1 MADTGC
7 PPLIVEGDWSPAQNK
22 TMKNK
27 LQLYFQSKKKSGGG
41 DCRVEAEDGAPR
53 AEVYFISEEV
63 REQVLARTNHEIVLE
78 NQTVKL
84 RLISASAGLS
94 RLEDPNA
101 GRKAKESLKDSDDAS
116 DSKTK
121 TKSEVKPG
129 GGASAESKEGKNKNE
144 EVCVCEISC
153 PDKDTKVEKVT
164 SVQSVA
170 VVLENVDSMSR
181 DLLSMLVENIS
192 GLEDSAYSL
201 EIIWETNRAVI
212 TFNSPADVEKFLTV
226 SQSSQKLQKYGL
238 TARPLEAAKSVRL
251 ESLPPTVT
259 KDVLELYS
267 EKSWSLPDNIVMIP
281 SEQAAIVAFNDP
293 KVVESICTKDNYVI
307 CSTTVKVYPYYESLG
322 TALYGKER
330 PTWKMPEPF
339 TERVHPAVWKFL
351 QMKKQLKIIND
362 QMSPHFCSVDLDNPE
377 VKLSPL
383 PSFLRQKGLT
393 AKHLDMWMSTA
404 QEAFRQQMSQYTAF
418 ECPVD
423 TPAWNAAEKDVLSV
437 IRDDAFLVM
446 DASRGVL
453 VVAGRADDIKQFRAP
468 VENIVLKAMSQIK
481 RQTDGVSDGMDL
493 SPAMFYILQQEGLQ
507 KAALNISPDMNLSYD
522 GGTQKL
528 TITGLP
534 AEVFQTKAWILQRNM
549 GMCKKPMNVPPC
561 LLDFLKTVDPTEMS
575 QDLFT
580 SQGISAIYSIE
591 DKGVILLGSSENALA
606 DAESKMKTVFALQT
620 LDVEDQNVLKLHNW
634 VSLNQQLLDTFNSLK
649 KKTVAI
655 QIHPERR
662 DKITVAGFQNP
673 VKEVSCTLKEF
684 IVNYSRVQEIFRV
697 ESCAV
702 VQFIDKKK
710 SQDWCSIAKANDVT
724 VRFDEE
730 RPKIIITG
738 ARLHV
743 QKARFC
749 FQELTSSLITDNL
762 ILEKPGA
769 KKYFQ
774 SQGSLFLSTIM
785 SDFNCVVVLRPES
798 QEEEEEENYEEGN
811 GLCYCKVQ
819 TSSGVLVSVSKA
831 DICMFRVDAVVNA
844 ANEDLQHIGGLAL
857 VLLNAAG
864 PQLQKI
870 SNDYIS
876 TNGKLRAGDAIVT
889 GACNLPCKYVVH
901 AVGPRF
907 SDYDKKTSVSRLK
920 LAVKESLSQAE
931 KVHCSTIALP
941 AISSGVFGFPV
952 DLCADTIA
960 QAVREYCDRPGSLT
974 SLTEI
979 HLVDNNDNTVRVLAA
994 AVNRE
999 FGDLGPTM
1007 TVPQWAERKGTGA
1020 SGRYQWGR
1028 GRGQNQS
1035 PRGQQFA
1042 ERGRGGGLEREA
1054 GGTGAGS
1061 RGDWQSN
1068 SGGQSSRGHTRPG
1081 EHGGPGRMEQTT
1093 AEGLKIALCKGNI
1106 QDQKTFAIVNT
1117 ISENMD
1123 LNQGAVSKAILEA
1136 AGSALQS
1143 AVRSEA
1149 RVATLQRTDVV
1160 ITDGFKLRCRKVFH
1174 AVCPFWDNGRGQA
1187 EEELITTV
1195 RYCLDAAEKRK
1206 MTSLSFPAIG
1216 TGNLG
1221 FPRDL
1226 VSRVLLREIHSF
1238 SRNKNPRHLREVVI
1252 VVHPSDSQTVDCF
1265 TRAFRGQTD
1274 QRNMREAQEFNEAPV
1289 ASVSQSQQPSASFS
1303 QVSSP
1308 SLGVHRMQM
1317 GQLTLEVSS
1326 GDITKEASDV
1336 IINSSSPD
1344 FTLKAGVSKA
1354 ILDSAGL
1361 KVEMECAQIVNSPG
1375 YQPRPM
1381 ILTSA
1386 GQLPSK
1392 NIIHIVGRNDPAQI
1406 KDMVYSV
1413 LKVCEENKFKSVS
1426 FPALGTGQGGAKP
1439 SAVADAMV
1447 GAVVEFVRKKQ
1458 PKFVRSVKFLIFQTF
1473 MVKEFHKSMM
1483 KREGE
1488 GVEEKGVFTKI
1499 RDSVTT
1505 FVSTVFGTERRST
1518 DDLDLEREEFEPTV
1532 FQLCAD
1538 NEKAVSL
1545 AKKRIQ
1551 EVIVAEQAERTITD
1565 QYINQLSQADM
1576 DQLKAL
1582 QRELTVSI
1590 RLDKGQEDQE
1600 PKIHLEGLTRDVF
1613 TAEATVRDIIR
1624 KVERTETLRNKA
1636 LLVSGLVEWQF
1647 QHHNKATVPFD
1658 IHTNLNLEEAL
1669 EKKQSVKIKIL
1680 NENYN
1685 ADAVLRKAVSVK
1697 GNKMVELLRK
1707 DLKGTDAALPPHWDD
1722 MKGDLLKLFPLTT
1735 GSQEYNDVE
1744 TEVKKIG
1751 LAANIISIERV
1762 QNSTLWQSYQLL
1774 KKQLEVKNKHKNNER
1789 RLFHGTGVKSI
1800 NLINNQG
1807 FNRSY
1812 AGTQVGAMY
1821 GNGSYF
1827 AVDPGYSAN
1836 GYAKPDAKGHKRMYL
1851 ARVLVGDF
1859 TQGKGGIITPPA
1871 KSSSNS
1877 TDLYDSVV
1885 DQTANPTMFVIF
1897 NDIQAYPEYLIT
1909 FT

>member
-129 GGASAESKEGKNKNE
+129 GGASAESKE
-144 EVCVCEISC
+144 
-153 PDKDTKVEKVT
+153 DKDTKVEKVT

-238 TARPLEAAKSVRL
+238 TARPLEAAKSVRV

-330 PTWKMPEPF
+330 PTWKLPEPF
-339 TERVHPAVWKFL
+339 TEGVHPAVWKFL

-362 QMSPHFCSVDLDNPE
+362 QMSLHFCSVDLDNPE

-393 AKHLDMWMSTA
+393 AKHVDMWMSTA

-423 TPAWNAAEKDVLSV
+423 TPAWKAAEKDVRSV

-507 KAALNISPDMNLSYD
+507 KAALNISPDMNLSYNR
-522 GGTQKL
+522 GTQKL

-591 DKGVILLGSSENALA
+591 DKGVMLLGSSENALA
-606 DAESKMKTVFALQT
+606 DAESKMKTVF
-620 LDVEDQNVLKLHNW
+620 
-634 VSLNQQLLDTFNSLK
+634 
-649 KKTVAI
+649 
-655 QIHPERR
+655 
-662 DKITVAGFQNP
+662 
-673 VKEVSCTLKEF
+673 
-684 IVNYSRVQEIFRV
+684 
-697 ESCAV
+697 
-702 VQFIDKKK
+702 
-710 SQDWCSIAKANDVT
+710 
-724 VRFDEE
+724 
-730 RPKIIITG
+730 
-738 ARLHV
+738 
-743 QKARFC
+743 
-749 FQELTSSLITDNL
+749 
-762 ILEKPGA
+762 
-769 KKYFQ
+769 
-774 SQGSLFLSTIM
+774 
-785 SDFNCVVVLRPES
+785 
-798 QEEEEEENYEEGN
+798 
-811 GLCYCKVQ
+811 
-819 TSSGVLVSVSKA
+819 
-831 DICMFRVDAVVNA
+831 
-844 ANEDLQHIGGLAL
+844 
-857 VLLNAAG
+857 
-864 PQLQKI
+864 
-870 SNDYIS
+870 
-876 TNGKLRAGDAIVT
+876 LRAGDAIVT

-960 QAVREYCDRPGSLT
+960 QAVREYCDSPGSLR

-1007 TVPQWAERKGTGA
+1007 TVPQWAEGKGTGA

-1042 ERGRGGGLEREA
+1042 ERGRGGGREREA

-1061 RGDWQSN
+1061 RGGWQSN

-1093 AEGLKIALCKGNI
+1093 AGGLKIALCKGNI
-1106 QDQKTFAIVNT
+1106 QDQKTFVIVNT

-1136 AGSALQS
+1136 AGSGLQS

-1195 RYCLDAAEKRK
+1195 RYCLDAAEKRQ

-1238 SRNKNPRHLREVVI
+1238 SQNKKPRHLREVVI

-1303 QVSSP
+1303 RVSSP

-1386 GQLPSK
+1386 GKLPSK
-1392 NIIHIVGRNDPAQI
+1392 NIIHIVGQRDPAQI

-1426 FPALGTGQGGAKP
+1426 FPALGTGQAGAKP

-1473 MVKEFHKSMM
+1473 MVTEFHKSMM

-1488 GVEEKGVFTKI
+1488 GVEEKNVFTKI

-1538 NEKAVSL
+1538 NEKALSL

-1565 QYINQLSQADM
+1565 QYISQLSQADM

-1658 IHTNLNLEEAL
+1658 IYTNLNLEEAL

-1685 ADAVLRKAVSVK
+1685 ADAVLRKAVSEN
-1697 GNKMVELLRK
+1697 GRKMVELLRK

-1744 TEVKKIG
+1744 TEVKKTG
-1751 LAANIISIERV
+1751 LAANIISIKRV
-1762 QNSTLWQSYQLL
+1762 QNTTLWQSYQLL
-1774 KKQLEVKNKHKNNER
+1774 KKHLEVKNNHTNNER
-1789 RLFHGTGVKSI
+1789 RLFHGTGANSI
-1800 NLINNQG
+1800 DLINNQG

-1812 AGTQVGAMY
+1812 AGTQVGAAY

-1836 GYAKPDAKGHKRMYL
+1836 GYATPDAKGHKRMYL

-1859 TQGKGGIITPPA
+1859 TQGRRGMITPPA
-1871 KSSSNS
+1871 KSYRTSAE
-1877 TDLYDSVV
+1877 LYDSVV
-1885 DQTANPTMFVIF
+1885 DQTPNPTMFVIF

>member
-84 RLISASAGLS
+84 RLISAS
-94 RLEDPNA
+94 
-101 GRKAKESLKDSDDAS
+101 SLKDSDDAS

-129 GGASAESKEGKNKNE
+129 GGASAESKE
-144 EVCVCEISC
+144 
-153 PDKDTKVEKVT
+153 DKDTKVEKVT

-259 KDVLELYS
+259 KDVFELYS

-281 SEQAAIVAFNDP
+281 SEQAAIVTFSDP

-330 PTWKMPEPF
+330 PTWKLPEPF

-362 QMSPHFCSVDLDNPE
+362 QMSLHFCSVDLDNPE

-423 TPAWNAAEKDVLSV
+423 TPAWKAAEKDVRSV
-437 IRDDAFLVM
+437 IRKDAVLVM

-468 VENIVLKAMSQIK
+468 VENIVLNAMSQIK
-481 RQTDGVSDGMDL
+481 RQTDGVSEKMDV
-493 SPAMFYILQQEGLQ
+493 SPAMLYILQQEGLQ

-561 LLDFLKTVDPTEMS
+561 LLDFLKTVDPMEMS

-591 DKGVILLGSSENALA
+591 DKGVMLLGSSENALA
-606 DAESKMKTVFALQT
+606 DAESKMKTVFAVQT
-620 LDVEDQNVLKLHNW
+620 LDVEDKNVLKLHNW
-634 VSLNQQLLDTFNSLK
+634 VSLNQQLLDTFNSLR
-649 KKTVAI
+649 KKTVTI

-684 IVNYSRVQEIFRV
+684 IVNYSRVQEIFQV

-710 SQDWCSIAKANDVT
+710 TQDWCSIAKANDVT

-749 FQELTSSLITDNL
+749 FQELTGSLFSDSLIID
-762 ILEKPGA
+762 KPGA

-774 SQGSLFLSTIM
+774 SQGSLFLSTIIM
-785 SDFNCVVVLRPES
+785 SDFNCVVVLRPEN

-811 GLCYCKVQ
+811 CYCKVQ

-857 VLLNAAG
+857 ALLNAAG

-907 SDYDKKTSVSRLK
+907 SDYDMKTSVWRLK

-960 QAVREYCDRPGSLT
+960 QAVREYCESPGSLR

-1020 SGRYQWGR
+1020 SGRYQRGR

-1035 PRGQQFA
+1035 PRGQQFG
-1042 ERGRGGGLEREA
+1042 ERGRGRGGRGGRGGGRGGRGRREGEA

-1061 RGDWQSN
+1061 RGGWQSKR
-1068 SGGQSSRGHTRPG
+1068 GGQSFRGHTRPG
-1081 EHGGPGRMEQTT
+1081 GHGWHGGPGRMEQTT
-1093 AEGLKIALCKGNI
+1093 AGGLKIALCKGNI
-1106 QDQKTFAIVNT
+1106 QDQTTFVIVNT

-1123 LNQGAVSKAILEA
+1123 LNRGAVSKAILEA
-1136 AGSALQS
+1136 AGSGLQS

-1160 ITDGFKLRCRKVFH
+1160 ITDGFNLRCQKVFH
-1174 AVCPFWDNGRGQA
+1174 AVCPFWDNGSGKA

-1195 RYCLDAAEKRK
+1195 RYCLDAAEKRQ

-1238 SRNKNPRHLREVVI
+1238 SQNKNPRHLREVVI

-1317 GQLTLEVSS
+1317 GQLILEVSS

-1375 YQPRPM
+1375 YQPQPM

-1406 KDMVYSV
+1406 KDMVNSV

-1426 FPALGTGQGGAKP
+1426 FPALGTGQGGASP

-1447 GAVVEFVRKKQ
+1447 GAVVEFVRNKQ

-1473 MVKEFHKSMM
+1473 MVTEFQKSMM
-1483 KREGE
+1483 KREEE
-1488 GVEEKGVFTKI
+1488 GVEEKNVFTKI
-1499 RDSVTT
+1499 KDPVPI
-1505 FVSTVFGTERRST
+1505 FVSTVSGTERRST
-1518 DDLDLEREEFEPTV
+1518 GDLVLEREEFEPTV

-1538 NEKAVSL
+1538 NKKAVSL

-1551 EVIVAEQAERTITD
+1551 EVIGAEQAERTITD

-1647 QHHNKATVPFD
+1647 QHDNKATVPFD
-1658 IHTNLNLEEAL
+1658 IYTNLNLEEAL
-1669 EKKQSVKIKIL
+1669 EKKQSVKIKID

-1685 ADAVLRKAVSVK
+1685 ADAVLRKAVSEK

-1744 TEVKKIG
+1744 TEVKKTG
-1751 LAANIISIERV
+1751 LAANIISIDRV
-1762 QNSTLWQSYQLL
+1762 QNTTLWQSYQLL
-1774 KKQLEVKNKHKNNER
+1774 KKQLEVKNQHTNNER
-1789 RLFHGTGVKSI
+1789 RLFHGTGANSI
-1800 NLINNQG
+1800 NLINTQG

-1812 AGTQVGAMY
+1812 AGTQGAMY

-1836 GYAKPDAKGHKRMYL
+1836 GYATPDAKGHKRMYL

-1859 TQGKGGIITPPA
+1859 TEGKSGMITPPA

-1877 TDLYDSVV
+1877 ADLYDSVV
-1885 DQTANPTMFVIF
+1885 DQTPNPTMFVIF